1 MVDGARDLEIY
12 RVPCKNVPAHWEDR
26 QEVRSED
33 QGAQERSGLFHSW
46 YTDPRLQSKG
56 DWKSSV
62 IHKSAITDHAM
73 EENNVINWDKAKW
86 SIERHSDKPDL

>member
-1 MVDGARDLEIY
+1 MNWSSS
-12 RVPCKNVPAHWEDR
+12 CKGHR
-26 QEVRSED
+26 ID
-33 QGAQERSGLFHSW
+33 QFRAKVRSGLFHSW